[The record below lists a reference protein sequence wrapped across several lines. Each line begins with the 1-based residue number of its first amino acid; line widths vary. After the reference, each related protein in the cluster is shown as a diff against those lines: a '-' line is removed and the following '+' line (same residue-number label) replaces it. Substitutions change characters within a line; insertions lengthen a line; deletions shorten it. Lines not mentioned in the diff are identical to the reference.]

1 MPKLACILLIT
12 MSPYTLR
19 KRKDIKA
26 PRRYDDD
33 NYGSS
38 PRESSTRENCSKDED
53 SRESLQLEQLRW
65 PSPPPKRST
74 KKNACR
80 GPVIEFNPNLPPAAF
95 PTLDKPWPNQISDQD
110 QHNMHPELP
119 IPDLSDEQ
127 AAVADSSVSGN
138 GPHQRVNPPTMFST
152 PTRAPSGSTRPR
164 LGPSITVDRAMGVA
178 PIYNGLGSMDNGPQN
193 PIWASNVKKIGELV
207 RRTSFDWI
215 MHEMDTSDEEP
226 PAKVTKKDNVPAW
239 DDLTITH
246 KLDLADT
253 VYELFPEAG
262 PEHIMARLRLNA
274 LQGGA
279 LAELLIKRQN
289 RSRGEETS
297 VKLLRDRTQEEMLR
311 RRKTGYR
318 TILEQTIYRHVGEE
332 DHLQS
337 TPSELAKA
345 KAYLSHCGFDPSLLD
360 GTWVRPVSGNATPKT
375 QSTILLQR
383 GQPARD
389 VPHSS
394 DDSANES
401 SSQPLAQSTPVRQ
414 HANPVLPKPGE
425 AQRNSNAA
433 PPRRRPSAAEMIAA
447 HSSLVAPHRVPSRE
461 FPVVS
466 AHPQLQTAR
475 AGSGQPRPSTSHPLR
490 SSLPSGPHDLTTD
503 YTQTANSAPPKARN
517 PTSKL
522 PTLPRERTLHTPKIG
537 RAAGIQARPETNP
550 KKRTASQATQP
561 KATPKQNTSSTGH
574 SDGPAIQ
581 NKRAYNKKA
590 TAGAPS
596 TNGADKTS
604 TKPSKK
610 VAPTPTPAAPTIS
623 ATPSSLSLGI

>member
-1 MPKLACILLIT
+1 

-19 KRKDIKA
+19 KRKNIKA

-33 NYGSS
+33 DYGSS
-38 PRESSTRENCSKDED
+38 PRESSPRESSSKDED
-53 SRESLQLEQLRW
+53 SRESPQLEQLRW

-74 KKNACR
+74 KKNAYR

-110 QHNMHPELP
+110 QHNMHQELP

-127 AAVADSSVSGN
+127 VAVADSSVSGN
-138 GPHQRVNPPTMFST
+138 GPHQRVNPPIMFSI
-152 PTRAPSGSTRPR
+152 PTRAPSGSIRPR
-164 LGPSITVDRAMGVA
+164 LGPSIMVDRAMGVA

-193 PIWASNVKKIGELV
+193 PIWASNVKKIGELA

-215 MHEMDTSDEEP
+215 MHEMDTSDEEEP

-253 VYELFPEAG
+253 VYELSPEAG

-297 VKLLRDRTQEEMLR
+297 AKLLRDHTQEEMLR
-311 RRKTGYR
+311 GRKKSETGYR

-337 TPSELAKA
+337 APSELAKG

-360 GTWVRPVSGNATPKT
+360 GTWVRPVSGNTTPKT

-394 DDSANES
+394 NDSANES
-401 SSQPLAQSTPVRQ
+401 SSQRLAQSTPVRQ
-414 HANPVLPKPGE
+414 HANPLLPKPGE

-433 PPRRRPSAAEMIAA
+433 PPRRRRTAAEMIAT
-447 HSSLVAPHRVPSRE
+447 HSSPVAPHRVPSRE

-475 AGSGQPRPSTSHPLR
+475 AGSGQRRPSTSHPLR
-490 SSLPSGPHDLTTD
+490 SSLPSRPHDLTAD

-522 PTLPRERTLHTPKIG
+522 PTPPGEPTLPTPKIG
-537 RAAGIQARPETNP
+537 PAAGIQARPETNP
-550 KKRTASQATQP
+550 KKRTANQATQP
-561 KATPKQNTSSTGH
+561 EATPKQNTSSTGH

-610 VAPTPTPAAPTIS
+610 VAPTPTPAASTTS
-623 ATPSSLSLGI
+623 ASPSSLSLGI